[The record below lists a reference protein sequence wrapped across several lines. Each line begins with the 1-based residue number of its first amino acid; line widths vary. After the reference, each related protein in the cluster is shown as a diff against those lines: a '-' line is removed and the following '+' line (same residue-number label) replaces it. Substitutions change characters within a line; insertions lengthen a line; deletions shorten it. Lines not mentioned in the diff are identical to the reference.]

1 MQGCN
6 PSAALEAPGLVGCGN
21 APFGSLA
28 ATIEQG
34 DVMTV
39 TIKLPP
45 EIEAGLL
52 AQAQGL
58 DVSDYIENLVR
69 GQVMGRESGI
79 TLPANKLSPEEWI
92 REFKAWA
99 HSHDADNLPILSDE
113 AISRES
119 MYD

>member
-1 MQGCN
+1 VWR
-6 PSAALEAPGLVGCGN
+6 SVSGLRQLN
-21 APFGSLA
+21 K
-28 ATIEQG
+28 G

-39 TIKLPP
+39 TIKLPRD
-45 EIEAGLL
+45 IEAGLL
-52 AQAQGL
+52 AQAQAQGL

-69 GQVMGRESGI
+69 GQIMARAGGI
-79 TLPANKLSPEEWI
+79 TPPADELSPEEWM

-99 HSHDADNLPILSDE
+99 HSHDADDLPVLSDE

>member
-1 MQGCN
+1 
-6 PSAALEAPGLVGCGN
+6 
-21 APFGSLA
+21 
-28 ATIEQG
+28 
-34 DVMTV
+34 MTV

-52 AQAQGL
+52 AQAQAQGL

-69 GQVMGRESGI
+69 GQIMARASAL
-79 TLPANKLSPEEWI
+79 TPPAYELSPEEWI

-99 HSHDADNLPILSDE
+99 PSHDADNLPILSDE

>member
-1 MQGCN
+1 MDTR
-6 PSAALEAPGLVGCGN
+6 PS
-21 APFGSLA
+21 SSST

-52 AQAQGL
+52 AQAQAQGL

-69 GQVMGRESGI
+69 GQVMGRASSVS
-79 TLPANKLSPEEWI
+79 LPAYELSPEEWI

-99 HSHDADNLPILSDE
+99 HSHDADNFSILSDE

-119 MYD
+119 MYDW

>member
-1 MQGCN
+1 
-6 PSAALEAPGLVGCGN
+6 
-21 APFGSLA
+21 
-28 ATIEQG
+28 
-34 DVMTV
+34 MTV

-52 AQAQGL
+52 AQAQAQGL
-58 DVSDYIENLVR
+58 DISGYIEKLVR
-69 GQVMGRESGI
+69 GQVTVRENGTSD
-79 TLPANKLSPEEWI
+79 LSPEEWM

>member
-1 MQGCN
+1 M
-6 PSAALEAPGLVGCGN
+6 A
-21 APFGSLA
+21 
-28 ATIEQG
+28 
-34 DVMTV
+34 V

-52 AQAQGL
+52 AQAEAQGL

-79 TLPANKLSPEEWI
+79 TASAHTLSPEEWI
-92 REFKAWA
+92 REFKSWA